1 MGSFFIEFRD
11 PLFSIII
18 LFAIIFVISFFSY
31 WWGRYK
37 TKDNYKYLDEFL
49 QKFHKLPNEN
59 ELREII
65 KKSNL
70 SQKSWLFLAK
80 TYINNGDF
88 EKAIEI
94 YSELLNIDKDK
105 QNTKEIMFLLG
116 KAYFKAGFL
125 GRSRDVF
132 LEILKKFPR
141 TPQALHYLLLVYEQ
155 TREYNLALEVLEPLQ
170 ELDEDISK
178 EKLYLKV
185 ISLLNAYNIDEDLKK
200 NELIFLYR
208 EEKQLHRMIFEY
220 LFRVDPKLA
229 WKEFDIGNSKE
240 LADIFWQLPKESCD
254 FDIISQNDFLKE
266 LYTAKGYIKEAKK
279 SDIFE
284 LDILIK
290 LENKVDADI
299 KFEYICD
306 KCKVTYPFS
315 FYRCSSCHEIDSVVL
330 EYNLEKD
337 HTKEISEESNSFL

>member
-1 MGSFFIEFRD
+1 
-11 PLFSIII
+11 
-18 LFAIIFVISFFSY
+18 
-31 WWGRYK
+31 
-37 TKDNYKYLDEFL
+37 
-49 QKFHKLPNEN
+49 
-59 ELREII
+59 
-65 KKSNL
+65 
-70 SQKSWLFLAK
+70 
-80 TYINNGDF
+80 
-88 EKAIEI
+88 
-94 YSELLNIDKDK
+94 
-105 QNTKEIMFLLG
+105 
-116 KAYFKAGFL
+116 
-125 GRSRDVF
+125 VF

-229 WKEFDIGNSKE
+229 WKEFDLENSKE